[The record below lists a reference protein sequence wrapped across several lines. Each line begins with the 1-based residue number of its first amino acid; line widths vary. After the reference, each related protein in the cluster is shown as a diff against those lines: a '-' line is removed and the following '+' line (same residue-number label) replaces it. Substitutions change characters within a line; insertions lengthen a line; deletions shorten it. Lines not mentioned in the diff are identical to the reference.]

1 MQNNYSTWWSKKN
14 MMPVK
19 LYSLKADYFKST
31 LLILASIII
40 LSGLIYCIYQGI
52 TSWIT
57 MTEIKKNVYSPLRA
71 KYGLPYSDKL
81 QVLVYVY
88 IAIVIALLWIG
99 NKLLKYIKK
108 VFETEVFVDKYRR
121 SKNEL
126 LDTDFIQ
133 QYDSRDEHFVF
144 FGRGTE
150 EEHKFGL
157 FDVKEISIKLKPVY
171 DDIQWHQKGYLL
183 KVLKKG
189 EWNIIDLQG
198 NIYK

>member
-57 MTEIKKNVYSPLRA
+57 MTEIKKNFYSPLRA

-81 QVLVYVY
+81 LVLVYVY